1 MRDNEKGN
9 LVSEKGDLSYETL
22 KEVGRIGRENS
33 IAQSKRRAI
42 TAKRLKH
49 IRTAN
54 KMTQK
59 TLCEKIGILITTYSG
74 YEQGKHDI
82 PTEAI
87 ARIAELFDVSADY
100 IIGMTENTKG
110 KYAEEVERQMAEK
123 ENEIN
128 HKVDVLTKLI
138 DNIEGQST

>member
-1 MRDNEKGN
+1 MRDSKKGN
-9 LVSEKGDLSYETL
+9 LVAEKGDLSYETL
-22 KEVGRIGRENS
+22 KEVGKIGRENS

-54 KMTQK
+54 KLTQK
-59 TLCEKIGILITTYSG
+59 KLCEKIGILITTYSG

-100 IIGMTENTKG
+100 IIGMTDNPKG
-110 KYAEEVERQMAEK
+110 KYAEEIERKMTDR
-123 ENEIN
+123 ENEIA

-138 DNIEGQST
+138 DSMEGQST